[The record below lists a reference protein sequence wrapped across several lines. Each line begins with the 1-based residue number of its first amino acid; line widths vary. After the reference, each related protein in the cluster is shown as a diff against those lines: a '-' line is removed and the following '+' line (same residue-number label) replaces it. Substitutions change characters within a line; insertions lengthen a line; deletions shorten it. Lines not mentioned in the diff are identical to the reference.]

1 MKIDLKLFVYL
12 QQFDETVENIDRAFA
27 YLIQSLYGDQYYLY
41 EWLPE
46 EGKISIELGEEVY
59 ELIQNMTVTEIFE
72 LRNAVI
78 DGLEN

>member
-27 YLIQSLYGDQYYLY
+27 YLIQSLYGDQYYLCA
-41 EWLPE
+41 WLPE